1 MTVGYQDKLKA
12 EIEICVLHEGR
23 LKISL
28 QHVHPLLPLTPQ
40 FFEKPDDEDLAFLD
54 MVAMQF
60 AKLQDAL
67 GKKIFPLI
75 LRLTND
81 YEEDET
87 FIDRLNRLE
96 RLGVINSVQHW
107 QTLCDIR
114 NALSH
119 EYEND
124 LEKLCNIFNYFI
136 EKCDELLALWHRIQE
151 YIKEKNLIT

>member
-1 MTVGYQDKLKA
+1 
-12 EIEICVLHEGR
+12 
-23 LKISL
+23 
-28 QHVHPLLPLTPQ
+28 
-40 FFEKPDDEDLAFLD
+40 
-54 MVAMQF
+54 MVKMIY
-60 AKLQDAL
+60 LS
-67 GKKIFPLI
+67 
-75 LRLTND
+75 T
-81 YEEDET
+81 
-87 FIDRLNRLE
+87 IDRLNRLE

-136 EKCDELLALWHRIQE
+136 EKCDELLALWNHIQE